1 MILPL
6 SRPKRYEPR
15 MSSSMSSLENAA
27 KYLSPEDKAQFVK
40 IKREMEKAGASR
52 KSIEERLNAF
62 IWDVIESDDD
72 EEEEE

>member
-1 MILPL
+1 
-6 SRPKRYEPR
+6 
-15 MSSSMSSLENAA
+15 MSSPMSSLENAA
-27 KYLSPEDKAQFVK
+27 KYLSYEDKAQFVK

-72 EEEEE
+72 EEEDE

>member
-1 MILPL
+1 
-6 SRPKRYEPR
+6 
-15 MSSSMSSLENAA
+15 MSSPMSSLENAA
-27 KYLSPEDKAQFVK
+27 KYLSSEDKAQFVK

>member
-1 MILPL
+1 
-6 SRPKRYEPR
+6 
-15 MSSSMSSLENAA
+15 MSSLENAA

-72 EEEEE
+72 EEEDE

>member
-1 MILPL
+1 
-6 SRPKRYEPR
+6 
-15 MSSSMSSLENAA
+15 MSSPMSSLENAA
-27 KYLSPEDKAQFVK
+27 KYLSSEDKAQFVK

-72 EEEEE
+72 EEEDE

>member
-1 MILPL
+1 
-6 SRPKRYEPR
+6 
-15 MSSSMSSLENAA
+15 MSSLENAA

>member
-1 MILPL
+1 
-6 SRPKRYEPR
+6 
-15 MSSSMSSLENAA
+15 MSSLENAA

-72 EEEEE
+72 EEEEEDE

>member
-1 MILPL
+1 
-6 SRPKRYEPR
+6 
-15 MSSSMSSLENAA
+15 MSSPMSSLENAA

-72 EEEEE
+72 EEEDEDE